1 MKALAIIIGAVLGLF
16 LFGFSRH
23 ESTLLGMFTGGLI
36 GYLFAAHVLLSRR
49 LRAIE
54 IQLKEPPA
62 SAPAP
67 APADSAAASPPTFET
82 PAPAPLPEATAS
94 PEVLMP
100 AQTSTAASASPP
112 ATPVLVQ
119 WIKYFFT
126 GGNAIVRVG
135 VVVLFFGVA
144 FLLKFAVEHQLL
156 PIEARLT
163 GSALAAVVLLVVGW
177 RLRRTRELYALALQ
191 GGGIGILY
199 LTVFAALRLYSLIP
213 PVMAFSVLVAIAVF
227 SAMLAVLQNAR
238 TLAVLAT
245 AGGFLAPVLT
255 STGGGN
261 HVLLFSYYLLI
272 NAGILA
278 IAWFKTWRELNL
290 LGFVFTFVIGLLWGH
305 RYYHAGLFASTEPF
319 LIAFFL
325 LYVAIAVLASFRQP
339 LALKGYVDGT
349 IVFGVPL
356 VGFGVQA
363 LLVRPYEYGLA
374 WSAAALGAGY
384 LLLASALFK
393 RQPKHARLLTEALLA
408 LGVVFATLAI
418 PLALDARW
426 TAAAWALEG
435 AAIVWVSVRQR
446 RVLGRVFGALLIFGA
461 GVSFALAWD
470 AATGAWPVVNGFY
483 LGCVL
488 IALAALVAGGLLA
501 RVPADSRKWEKPL
514 SLALL
519 GWGVLW
525 WYGGGL
531 EELQRRIGDPHWPI
545 GALAFLAAS
554 CVLAERAGARLAWTA
569 LRATAL
575 GLLPV
580 TALLLPVYALL
591 LDHPFV
597 QAGALAWALWFG
609 AHYHILLRREELNGR
624 RALYVLHGTS
634 VWLLALLA
642 AWEFWW
648 VASEFIRGASTWAL
662 SAWGLAPVLVLAS
675 VAALSRGRR
684 WPWAAHRPA
693 YLVLGLLPVAVAA
706 GGWSLYS
713 NVISTGAATPL
724 PYLPLLNPLDV
735 VQAGALVAAVAWFD
749 AYRRVEDMPAVP
761 DQQRL
766 FVGIIGIAVFVWLTA
781 VLLRS
786 MHHWAGVPFES
797 QAMLNSTLV
806 QASLS
811 IFWATIALA
820 LMVTATRWGR
830 RVLWFAGAG
839 LLGLVVVKLFG
850 VDLARTG
857 TVARIVSFIVVGV
870 LLLLIGYFTPAP
882 PRAKKMEAAS

>member
-1 MKALAIIIGAVLGLF
+1 MKALAIIVGAVLGLF
-16 LFGFSRH
+16 LFGASRH
-23 ESTLLGMFTGGLI
+23 DSTLLGMFAGGLI
-36 GYLFAAHVLLSRR
+36 GYLFAAHVLFSRR

-54 IQLKEPPA
+54 IELKEPATP
-62 SAPAP
+62 SPP
-67 APADSAAASPPTFET
+67 VAASPPTVET
-82 PAPAPLPEATAS
+82 PVSAPQPEAVVS
-94 PEVLMP
+94 PGVLLP
-100 AQTSTAASASPP
+100 AQTPAAASAPPP
-112 ATPVLVQ
+112 ATPVLIR
-119 WIKYFFT
+119 WIKNFFT
-126 GGNAIVRVG
+126 GGNAIVRIG

-163 GSALAAVVLLVVGW
+163 GSALAAVVLLAAGW
-177 RLRRTRELYALALQ
+177 RLRRTREMYALALQ

-213 PVMAFSVLVAIAVF
+213 PLLAFAILVAIAAF

-245 AGGFLAPVLT
+245 AGGFLAPILT

-319 LIAFFL
+319 LIAFFA

-339 LALKGYVDGT
+339 FALKGYVDGT

-374 WSAAALGAGY
+374 WSAAAVGAGY

-393 RQPKHARLLTEALLA
+393 RQPKHGRLLTEALLA

-446 RVLGRVFGALLIFGA
+446 RVLGRAFGALLVFGA
-461 GVSFALAWD
+461 GASFARAWD
-470 AATGAWPVVNGFY
+470 APMGAWPIVNGFY
-483 LGCVL
+483 LGCVV
-488 IALAALVAGGLLA
+488 ITFAALTASRLLA
-501 RVPADSRKWEKPL
+501 RVREDSRQWEKAL

-519 GWGVLW
+519 GWGLLW

-531 EELQRRIGDPHWPI
+531 EELQRQIGDPHWPI
-545 GALAFLAAS
+545 GMVAFLAAS
-554 CVLAERAGARLAWTA
+554 CVLAERVGARLSWTA

-580 TALLLPVYALL
+580 TAVLLPVYAML
-591 LDHPFV
+591 LDHPLA

-609 AHYHILLRREELNGR
+609 VHYHILLRHENLNGKR
-624 RALYVLHGTS
+624 TLDVLHGTT
-634 VWLLALLA
+634 VWLIALLA

-648 VASEFIRGASTWAL
+648 VASEFIQGASTWAL
-662 SAWGLAPVLVLAS
+662 SAWGLAPVMVLAS
-675 VAALSRGRR
+675 VAALCRGRR
-684 WPWAAHRPA
+684 WPWAAHRSA

-713 NVISTGAATPL
+713 NVVSTGAATPL

-735 VQAGALVAAVAWFD
+735 VQAGALVAAVAWFE
-749 AYRRVEDMPAVP
+749 AYRRVEGMTAVP

-766 FVGIIGIAVFVWLTA
+766 FAGIVGSAAFVWLTA

-786 MHHWAGVPFES
+786 MHHWAGVPFDS

-820 LMVTATRWGR
+820 LMVTATRWAR
-830 RVLWFAGAG
+830 RVLWLAGAG
-839 LLGLVVVKLFG
+839 LLGLVVVKLF
-850 VDLARTG
+850 VIDLARTG

-882 PRAKKMEAAS
+882 PRAKKVEAAS